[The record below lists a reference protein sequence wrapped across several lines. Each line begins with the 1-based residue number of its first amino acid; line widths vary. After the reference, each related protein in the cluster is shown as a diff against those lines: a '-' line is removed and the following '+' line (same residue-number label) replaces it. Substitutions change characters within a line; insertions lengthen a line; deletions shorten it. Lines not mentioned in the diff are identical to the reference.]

1 MNATRTADPGV
12 RVRFACKSAPATGVQ
27 FIRQIAQFSAVAKH
41 THAQ

>member
-1 MNATRTADPGV
+1 MRHGRPIQPSVFA
-12 RVRFACKSAPATGVQ
+12 FACMSSPATGVQ